1 MRAWKDGART
11 VVKSMTEGDFYSSEK
26 SHIMPKVETLPR
38 MNNPF
43 GKTEHTAR
51 CVSVRTQVRPTQSI
65 TCSASLAAL
74 VSFSKD

>member
-26 SHIMPKVETLPR
+26 SHIMPKVEALAR

-51 CVSVRTQVRPTQSI
+51 CMSVRT
-65 TCSASLAAL
+65 
-74 VSFSKD
+74 